1 MHETY
6 DKLIALLD
14 ANKASYRLIDHAAEG
29 QTDKVSAL
37 RGHPVEA
44 AAKCIVLIVKI
55 GKKTSRFVL
64 AVIPG
69 NTHVDTGKIKSL
81 FSDATYA
88 GFAAT
93 DVAERLAGS
102 VVGTIL
108 PFTFR
113 PELVLIADPSIT
125 QHQELFFNADQWP
138 CEPWTT
144 WPWQGHGLSELR
156 WLEPLHRQHLA
167 LVRFQEVHV

>member
-6 DKLIALLD
+6 DKLIALLA
-14 ANKASYRLIDHAAEG
+14 ANKASYRLIDHLPEG

-64 AVIPG
+64 VVILG
-69 NTHVDTGKIKSL
+69 DARVDTGKIKSL
-81 FSDATYA
+81 FSGATYA

-93 DVAERLAGS
+93 DVAERLAAS
-102 VVGTIL
+102 VAGTVL
-108 PFTFR
+108 PFSFH
-113 PELVLIADPSIT
+113 PELLLISDPSNYYT
-125 QHQELFFNADQWP
+125 RSCSLMLLGSTDQWP
-138 CEPWTT
+138 CGPLTT
-144 WPWQGHGLSELR
+144 WPWQDR
-156 WLEPLHRQHLA
+156 
-167 LVRFQEVHV
+167 